1 MGRAGERQRRVR
13 PDQDAVGGGPAD
25 RRPGRG
31 AVAVGPAP
39 SGPAAAARD
48 GRRRGPGLHGV
59 GVGDGAGAV
68 PSDRRWA
75 VRDDQSPAALAGA
88 DRRRPV
94 RRAPVRGGARQRV
107 AAGGADRR
115 GRERQDHRTQ
125 PDGPDRPAA
134 VARHAVRR
142 ARAAGR
148 GGRAA
153 RRGPVLP
160 RPAGARA
167 ALRHAAAPGRA
178 AVAARARPP
187 QPGPPGQGLRAGPGA
202 DRRPHPPGPGAAA
215 GQRRDRRRGVPAAV
229 PAARP
234 AGRVAAPE
242 LHLGRTR
249 ADGAW
254 GSWIQSQLAGRY
266 LVETVLL
273 DSEAG
278 LRFPAFGPEHT
289 VLLLSRTA
297 VLQVAAR
304 HGWWEQVAAAVA
316 RGSLLLV
323 RVDDVEAPA
332 ELDTTPVLDLLGA
345 AEQDTRALLLD
356 AVATLTGEPGA
367 G

>member
-1 MGRAGERQRRVR
+1 MSAWGAGRALSQVIAGGQSVTISHQLRWLAQIADGLSAVHRSGEAHGSVSPQEVLIDEDGNARITEPSPMDRT
-13 PDQDAVGGGPAD
+13 GPPLWHAT
-25 RRPGRG
+25 PY
-31 AVAVGPAP
+31 AAP
-39 SGPAAAARD
+39 ER
-48 GRRRGPGLHGV
+48 
-59 GVGDGAGAV
+59 
-68 PSDRRWA
+68 
-75 VRDDQSPAALAGA
+75 LAGE
-88 DRRRPV
+88 D
-94 RRAPVRGGARQRV
+94 G
-107 AAGGADRR
+107 
-115 GRERQDHRTQ
+115 Q
-125 PDGPDRPAA
+125 PDGDLYSLGRLALALLSGTLLPPDGPPSLPERGPRNPALP
-134 VARHAVRR
+134 
-142 ARAAGR
+142 ARASEQVR
-148 GGRAA
+148 ELIAA
-153 RRGPVLP
+153 LTHQDPAQ
-160 RPAGARA
+160 RPDSAETVAGAFQR
-167 ALRHAAAPGRA
+167 LSRLPAP
-178 AVAARARPP
+178 
-187 QPGPPGQGLRAGPGA
+187 RAGSPL
-202 DRRPHPPGPGAAA
+202 
-215 GQRRDRRRGVPAAV
+215 
-229 PAARP
+229 
-234 AGRVAAPE
+234 PE